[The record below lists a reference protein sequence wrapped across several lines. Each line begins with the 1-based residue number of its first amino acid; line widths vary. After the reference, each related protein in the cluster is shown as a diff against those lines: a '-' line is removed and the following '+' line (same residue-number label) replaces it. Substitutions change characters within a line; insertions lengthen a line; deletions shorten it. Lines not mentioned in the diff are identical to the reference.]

1 MAKYYTKRK
10 SNKNKP
16 KNRVE
21 LPPIPPKVQ
30 QELKHEISKATDK
43 IKSWT
48 RRQLGAYQNDRNPVC
63 IPIKDGYKI
72 GLYRLHVYPNKTC
85 EVYDRNDELVHLF
98 ENKVNAVLYTI
109 YTIKMNTEMSNEIL
123 TLDSE
128 INRNYNDML
137 LMRRGIASAVKQKD
151 FFAVDAKQARL
162 DIVEKRLQLARNKME
177 KIHLIAKSAKIWQ

>member
-1 MAKYYTKRK
+1 L
-10 SNKNKP
+10 
-16 KNRVE
+16 E
-21 LPPIPPKVQ
+21 Q
-30 QELKHEISKATDK
+30 GISLATDK
-43 IKSWT
+43 IKQWT
-48 RRQLGAYQNDRNPVC
+48 RRQMGAYQTSRNPVC

-72 GLYRLHVYPNKTC
+72 GLYRLQVYPNKTC
-85 EVYDRNDELVHLF
+85 EVYDRNNELVHLF

-109 YTIKMNTEMSNEIL
+109 YTIKINTEMANEIL

-137 LMRRGIASAVKQKD
+137 LMRRGIAAAIKQKD

-177 KIHLIAKSAKIWQ
+177 KIHAIAKSAKVWQ